1 MSATLTADE
10 VIAHLKLGWHPEGGP
25 RTTSSRNLEAIISPG
40 LARQ

>member
-25 RTTSSRNLEAIISPG
+25 RHNFEPEPRG
-40 LARQ
+40 HY